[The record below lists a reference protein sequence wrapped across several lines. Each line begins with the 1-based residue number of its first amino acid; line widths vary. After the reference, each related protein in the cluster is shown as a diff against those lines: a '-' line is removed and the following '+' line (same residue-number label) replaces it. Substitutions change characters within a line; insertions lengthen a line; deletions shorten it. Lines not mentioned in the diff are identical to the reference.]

1 MKKGGILRSVQNLCW
16 LMITEDYTTQYIG
29 DYDTPIYRGIPF
41 LTNQYFMEQK
51 RGLTF
56 NEWIMELL
64 VFSED

>member
-1 MKKGGILRSVQNLCW
+1 
-16 LMITEDYTTQYIG
+16 MITEDYTTQYIG

-56 NEWIMELL
+56 NE
-64 VFSED
+64 